1 MSRKT
6 LRVFEHQTLRVGE
19 PVAGP
24 GGERLELTQR
34 ELDVLARFNDA
45 HQGQYFHLGYRRI
58 SFRSFV
64 GFVQV
69 GELGIEILPKADRG
83 AAKADEA
90 LRWRG
95 ALLEMLRVAT
105 GLRLHSPTDSSQT
118 LARSRLLDLIVMRF
132 LDEVERLLH
141 EGLAKGYR
149 TEEANGPRFRGR
161 LLVAENLRENLVRAD
176 RFYVRFTEYDRD
188 TLPNRILGAALEV
201 LDELPLGASLAAR
214 VVRARAL
221 FPPLTPLRVTSE
233 LFERLRPARST
244 ARYHG
249 ALLFARM
256 ILEQQVP
263 ELRAGATPVF
273 ALLFDMN
280 VLWERY
286 IAVLFRRACP
296 AGLEVSTQESRRF
309 WKTPEVPAKTVRPDV
324 VVRRPGRPGAVLVAD
339 TKWKVLDGPTPADS
353 DLQQMFVY
361 NELFASPRAVLLYP
375 RSPDGAVGR
384 PGRYADRAHMC
395 EARELGLFDKKGNST
410 PQVVAEIGELLEA
423 SLRDSRFANT
433 VNVC

>member
-19 PVAGP
+19 PVVAG
-24 GGERLELTQR
+24 GVSAALTQR

-45 HQGQYFHLGYRRI
+45 HRGHYFHLGYRRI
-58 SFRSFV
+58 TFRHFV

-69 GELGIEILPKADRG
+69 GDLGIEILPKADRG

-105 GLRLHSPTDSSQT
+105 GLRLHSPTDSAQT

-132 LDEVERLLH
+132 LEEVERLLH

-149 TEEANGPRFRGR
+149 TEEANGPKFRGR
-161 LLVAENLRENLVRAD
+161 LLIAENLRENLVRAD

-188 TLPNRILGAALEV
+188 TVSNRILGAALEI
-201 LDELPLGASLAAR
+201 LDELPLGTSVAAR
-214 VVRARAL
+214 VTRARVL
-221 FPPLTPLRVTSE
+221 FPPLTPLRVTSD

-244 ARYHG
+244 ARYHD

-263 ELRAGATPVF
+263 ELRVGVTPVF

-296 AGLEVSTQESRRF
+296 TGIEVSTQESRRF
-309 WKTPEVPAKTVRPDV
+309 WKTPEVPAKTVRPDMV
-324 VVRRPGRPGAVLVAD
+324 LRRPGEPGVLLVAD
-339 TKWKVLDGPTPADS
+339 TKWKVLDGPTPSDS

-361 NELFASPRAVLLYP
+361 NELFACPRAVLLYP
-375 RSPDGAVGR
+375 RSFGGAGGGA
-384 PGRYADRAHMC
+384 GRYVERSHSC
-395 EARELGLFDKKGNST
+395 ETRELGLFGPKGIST
-410 PQVVAEIGELLEA
+410 AQVVAEIGAILEA

>member
-19 PVAGP
+19 PVP
-24 GGERLELTQR
+24 GASGVPVELTQR
-34 ELDVLARFNDA
+34 ELDALARFNDA

-58 SFRSFV
+58 TFRHFV

-69 GELGIEILPKADRG
+69 GDLGIEILPKADRG
-83 AAKADEA
+83 AAKADQA

-105 GLRLHSPTDSSQT
+105 GLRLYSPTDSSQA
-118 LARSRLLDLIVMRF
+118 LARSRLLDLIVTRF
-132 LDEVERLLH
+132 LEEVERLLH

-149 TEEANGPRFRGR
+149 TEEANGSRFRGR

-201 LDELPLGASLAAR
+201 LDELPLGTSLAAR
-214 VVRARAL
+214 VIRARAL

-233 LFERLRPARST
+233 LFERLRLARST
-244 ARYHG
+244 ARYHD

-280 VLWERY
+280 MLWERY

-324 VVRRPGRPGAVLVAD
+324 VLRKPGQPGAVLVAD
-339 TKWKVLDGPTPADS
+339 TKWKVLDGPTPSDS
-353 DLQQMFVY
+353 DLQQMFVS
-361 NELFASPRAVLLYP
+361 LRVPAGAAPLSAIGGRGGRSLRAL
-375 RSPDGAVGR
+375 R
-384 PGRYADRAHMC
+384 RAHAC
-395 EARELGLFDKKGNST
+395 VRDPEAGLVRREGHFDAERRGGD
-410 PQVVAEIGELLEA
+410 QRVA
-423 SLRDSRFANT
+423 RSRHRAR
-433 VNVC
+433 VGCVRGRC